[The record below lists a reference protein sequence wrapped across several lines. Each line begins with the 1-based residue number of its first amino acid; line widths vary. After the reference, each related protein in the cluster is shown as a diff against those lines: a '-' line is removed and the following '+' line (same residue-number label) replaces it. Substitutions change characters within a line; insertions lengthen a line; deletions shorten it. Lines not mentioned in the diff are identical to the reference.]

1 MADSLPDSVHIRNHL
16 AERGV
21 SPLRCIITGSL
32 VGIAYYVGAI
42 IGFALTLPGHSVST
56 LWPPNAILL
65 VSLLLVPTRMWWL
78 VLLSAFP
85 AHLAIQLQSGVP
97 LLMIL
102 GWFVSNSSEALIGAA
117 YLRWAANGRPDFG
130 SIRSVAMYVGG
141 AVALA
146 PFLSSF
152 IDAAFVVTVG
162 WKGDTYW
169 KSG

>member
-1 MADSLPDSVHIRNHL
+1 MDSKSGYFMPPPTPSTGSPRRPSARPESARNAAETANRQDCLMADSLPNSVHIRNHL

-21 SPLRCIITGSL
+21 SPLRFIITGSL

-102 GWFVSNSSEALIGAA
+102 GWFVSNSSEAL
-117 YLRWAANGRPDFG
+117 
-130 SIRSVAMYVGG
+130 
-141 AVALA
+141 
-146 PFLSSF
+146 
-152 IDAAFVVTVG
+152 
-162 WKGDTYW
+162 
-169 KSG
+169 